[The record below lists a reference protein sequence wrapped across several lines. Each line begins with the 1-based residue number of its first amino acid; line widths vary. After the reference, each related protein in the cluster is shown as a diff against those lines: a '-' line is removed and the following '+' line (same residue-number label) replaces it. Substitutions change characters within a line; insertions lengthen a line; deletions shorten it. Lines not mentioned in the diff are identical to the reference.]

1 MYQHYLTDKRLCYE
15 DEGVKL
21 NMLTGKRI
29 KDIKAWNLK
38 VSLCPPFL
46 LYGLKLILCN
56 LQMYEMQKQNVCNQ
70 QMCNILKQ
78 NVEAKE
84 AVLADVQSRDKLN
97 LAITS
102 NQATT
107 TIQRIFLLSISRSL
121 ESLARHRQSL
131 DFSRNLAIS
140 ISRVNKAFYPQ
151 YINSTFFM
159 SSWTGLNKP

>member
-78 NVEAKE
+78 NVETRSEGASSGRRPIE
-84 AVLADVQSRDKLN
+84 GQAQS
-97 LAITS
+97 S
-102 NQATT
+102 NH
-107 TIQRIFLLSISRSL
+107 L
-121 ESLARHRQSL
+121 
-131 DFSRNLAIS
+131 
-140 ISRVNKAFYPQ
+140 
-151 YINSTFFM
+151 
-159 SSWTGLNKP
+159 

>member
-70 QMCNILKQ
+70 QMCNLLKQ
-78 NVEAKE
+78 NEEAKE
-84 AVLADVQSRDKLN
+84 AVLADIQSRDKLN

-107 TIQRIFLLSISRSL
+107 TIQQDFLHSIFSSL

-131 DFSRNLAIS
+131 DFFLEI
-140 ISRVNKAFYPQ
+140 
-151 YINSTFFM
+151 
-159 SSWTGLNKP
+159 